1 MNVELK
7 SIEEL
12 ASLYRLYGHPSIMSE
27 LLKKSR
33 EIIKEKVS
41 RYSKDSSTTDDLT
54 QEILI
59 KTFIHFDLFKGN
71 SKYQTWIY
79 SIVHNTC
86 LSYIKEN
93 NKKVNVKINSALIDS
108 LQDEMDEDIDGSLT
122 SLKDSELEEIISI
135 LLTQLNEKEK
145 ALFLLRFKDQHSIK
159 ELMTITGQNES
170 SVKMQIKRIKDKL
183 AKIYTTN

>member
-12 ASLYRLYGHPSIMSE
+12 AILYKHYGHPSIMTE

-33 EIIKEKVS
+33 EVIKDKVS
-41 RYSKDSSTTDDLT
+41 KYSKDESITDDLT

-59 KTFIHFDLFKGN
+59 KTFIHFDTFKGN

-86 LSYIKEN
+86 LSHLKEK
-93 NKKVNVKINSALIDS
+93 NKKVIVKISPGLIDS
-108 LQDEMDEDIDGSLT
+108 LHDEIDEEIEGNLSG
-122 SLKDSELEEIISI
+122 LKEAQFEEIIKE

-145 ALFLLRFKDQHSIK
+145 LYFS
-159 ELMTITGQNES
+159 
-170 SVKMQIKRIKDKL
+170 
-183 AKIYTTN
+183 